1 VQETWEE
8 IANTVNSLGVTI
20 SRTHR
25 MKVPGGWLYRV
36 LTPNAVCLEFVP
48 ATTFTSWDGGPGRP
62 GRVQGLRGHRRS
74 I

>member
-1 VQETWEE
+1 MQETWEE

-48 ATTFTSWDGGPGRP
+48 ATTFTSWD
-62 GRVQGLRGHRRS
+62 V
-74 I
+74 